1 MVTKNKINIL
11 ALSGSLRRLSY
22 NTAMLEA
29 ISELAPEHVEVNVY
43 KKLGE
48 LALFNPDLNENEV
61 SSFLHLTKCL
71 ANADGLIIA
80 CPEYAHGITGVLKNA
95 LDWLVAGEEFVDI
108 PIALLNASPRASHAQ
123 ASLKEVVTTM
133 SGNVIEKACVS
144 VPLLGSSL
152 DVNGIVRNEQISD
165 VLVSALDMLCQAI
178 ANDQEKTKD

>member
-1 MVTKNKINIL
+1 MAKKNKINIL
-11 ALSGSLRRLSY
+11 ALSGSLRERSY

-29 ISELAPEHVEVNVY
+29 ISELAPEHVTINVY

-61 SSFLHLTKCL
+61 PSFIHLSKSL
-71 ANADGLIIA
+71 ADADGLIIA

-95 LDWLVAGEEFVDI
+95 LDWLVAGEDFVDI

-133 SGNVIEKACVS
+133 SGNVIENACVT

-152 DVNGIVRNEQISD
+152 DVSGIVNNKQISD
-165 VLVSALDMLCQAI
+165 VLVSALDVLCLAI
-178 ANDQEKTKD
+178 GD